1 VEEEEAQPGLS
12 VPGDESTQPQAEAD
26 PDEAAFNDAINAAR
40 NAPLSADAD
49 TVQSPEGF
57 SPPLIVGD
65 DTEILAK
72 TRGAHAHKPSPSLSL
87 QSKIRST
94 SFRRT
99 STAGPLSPSSA
110 SNELPP
116 LTPEGDTMPD
126 IYRKQALRL
135 EELDRDN
142 KRLERE
148 VRDGEARWRKSEEEL
163 EELREASGESE
174 VLRVQEMKRKV
185 EEREREIDS
194 LRAEIKAL
202 TRQQSVQRSGS
213 HSHPATKSAS
223 RRESTGID
231 ILGGAS
237 PDSLRRELESKD
249 STIADM
255 ELEISRLRGQLSSQT
270 AGCEAHGDQI
280 EALKASLAL
289 VQGQLGSKEAELA
302 DLRKAMQR
310 ASEKSVLDGTERMSK
325 DTKIRMLEREMAEAV
340 EKREEVV
347 KKAEMLEKKV
357 EAMNKLHRETEG
369 RNASRLAALEAQ
381 GREAGMLKARLAKVE
396 NENLKL
402 REERE
407 RRKKRETAGD
417 GGDEGL
423 DELEDEARVRLE
435 KKIRELEGENFDL
448 RRGVWRERRK
458 DLQPTV
464 AEVDADGAEIQASE
478 GFDEVDLSGHGP
490 GPRRR
495 SFVTSHEPQQQQKH
509 SSFSTVLN
517 SGLAAF
523 RAATVSPTHQ
533 QQQHSRPRQDSL
545 LQEFDDDFGDGDGF
559 DEEEFARAQREEEA
573 RKMVEHVREVKRKLK
588 DWQWWRLDLVDVRRG
603 GGGVG
608 VGEIFEV

>member
-1 VEEEEAQPGLS
+1 
-12 VPGDESTQPQAEAD
+12 
-26 PDEAAFNDAINAAR
+26 
-40 NAPLSADAD
+40 
-49 TVQSPEGF
+49 
-57 SPPLIVGD
+57 
-65 DTEILAK
+65 
-72 TRGAHAHKPSPSLSL
+72 
-87 QSKIRST
+87 
-94 SFRRT
+94 
-99 STAGPLSPSSA
+99 
-110 SNELPP
+110 
-116 LTPEGDTMPD
+116 MPD

-135 EELDRDN
+135 EELDREN

-194 LRAEIKAL
+194 LRGEIKAL

-213 HSHPATKSAS
+213 HSHPATKST

-231 ILGGAS
+231 VLGGVS
-237 PDSLRRELESKD
+237 PDSLRKELESKD

-325 DTKIRMLEREMAEAV
+325 DTKIRTLEREMAEAV

-381 GREAGMLKARLAKVE
+381 GREAVMLKARLAKVE

-464 AEVDADGAEIQASE
+464 AEVDADGIEIQASE

-490 GPRRR
+490 GSRRR
-495 SFVTSHEPQQQQKH
+495 SFLTSHEPQQQQKH

-523 RAATVSPTHQ
+523 RAATVSPTH

-588 DWQWWRLDLVDVRRG
+588 DWQGWRLNLVDVRRG

>member
-1 VEEEEAQPGLS
+1 MEEEQAQPGLS
-12 VPGDESTQPQAEAD
+12 VPGDESIQPQAETD

-40 NAPLSADAD
+40 NAPPSAGAG
-49 TVQSPEGF
+49 TAQSPEGS

-72 TRGAHAHKPSPSLSL
+72 TRGAHAHQPSLSL

-99 STAGPLSPSSA
+99 STVGPLSPTSA

-116 LTPEGDTMPD
+116 LTPDGDTLPD

-135 EELDRDN
+135 EELDREN

-185 EEREREIDS
+185 EEREKEIDS
-194 LRAEIKAL
+194 LRGEIKAL

-213 HSHPATKSAS
+213 HSHPAMKSTS

-231 ILGGAS
+231 VLGGAS
-237 PDSLRRELESKD
+237 PDSLRKELESKD

-255 ELEISRLRGQLSSQT
+255 EFEISRLRGQLSSQT

-280 EALKASLAL
+280 EALKASLVLA
-289 VQGQLGSKEAELA
+289 QGQLGSKEAELA

-325 DTKIRMLEREMAEAV
+325 ETKIRTLEREMAEAV
-340 EKREEVV
+340 EKREEVL

-369 RNASRLAALEAQ
+369 RNASRLAAWEAQ

-407 RRKKRETAGD
+407 RRKKRETVGD

-448 RRGVWRERRK
+448 RRGVWKERRK

-464 AEVDADGAEIQASE
+464 AEVDADGTEIQVSE

-490 GPRRR
+490 GSRRR

-523 RAATVSPTHQ
+523 RAATVSPTQ

-588 DWQWWRLDLVDVRRG
+588 DWQGWRLDLVDVRRG
-603 GGGVG
+603 GGGFG
-608 VGEIFEV
+608 IGEIFEV

>member
-1 VEEEEAQPGLS
+1 VEEEQAQPGLS
-12 VPGDESTQPQAEAD
+12 VPGDESTQPRAEAD
-26 PDEAAFNDAINAAR
+26 PDEAAFNDAIDAAR
-40 NAPLSADAD
+40 NAPPSADAD
-49 TVQSPEGF
+49 IVQSPEGF

-65 DTEILAK
+65 DTETLAK
-72 TRGAHAHKPSPSLSL
+72 TRGAHAHKPSLSLSL

-99 STAGPLSPSSA
+99 STAGPLSPGSA

-116 LTPEGDTMPD
+116 LTPDGDTMPD

-135 EELDRDN
+135 EELDREN

-194 LRAEIKAL
+194 LRGEIKAL
-202 TRQQSVQRSGS
+202 TRQQSVQRSGP
-213 HSHPATKSAS
+213 HPHPATKSTS

-237 PDSLRRELESKD
+237 PDSLRRELESKE

-255 ELEISRLRGQLSSQT
+255 ELEISRLRGRLSSQT

-289 VQGQLGSKEAELA
+289 VQGQLRSREAELA

-325 DTKIRMLEREMAEAV
+325 DTKIRTLEREMAEAV
-340 EKREEVV
+340 GKREEVV

-381 GREAGMLKARLAKVE
+381 GREAGILKARLAKVE

-464 AEVDADGAEIQASE
+464 AEVDADGAEIQTSE

-490 GPRRR
+490 GSRRR

-533 QQQHSRPRQDSL
+533 QQHSRPRRNSL

-588 DWQWWRLDLVDVRRG
+588 DWQGWRLDLVDVRRG